1 MRTPSSGVAALA
13 FYETTVPGHPMAT
26 PLPTRMGLTH
36 ERPTSMDTTQKQE
49 LSSKLREEL
58 GTCNAF
64 VLVEFAGLTVASV
77 NDLRTKFREAGC
89 TYHVYKNS
97 TIRFAVKDTQHEA
110 VVPLLKGVSGLAFH
124 PEDPGAAA
132 RVARDFA
139 KENDK
144 LRVKGGVAYGKML
157 DEAGV
162 TTLANMPGP
171 RELKAQFLAL
181 LNTPATQF
189 VRVLNAAA
197 QSLLNVLNARK
208 DKLAA

>member
-1 MRTPSSGVAALA
+1 
-13 FYETTVPGHPMAT
+13 
-26 PLPTRMGLTH
+26 
-36 ERPTSMDTTQKQE
+36 MDTTQKLE

-77 NDLRTKFREAGC
+77 NDLRAKFREAGC
-89 TYHVYKNS
+89 SYHVYKNS
-97 TIRFAVKDTQHEA
+97 TIRFAVKDTQHDA

-139 KENDK
+139 KDNDK

-157 DEAGV
+157 DASGV
-162 TTLANMPGP
+162 TMLANMPGP
-171 RELKAQFLAL
+171 RELKSQFLAL

-208 DKLAA
+208 DNLAA